1 MSAVQDRVWTDAELV
16 DLLRDDPRLV
26 AIADALR
33 ESDGIVVQRRRRRRA
48 LTRALI
54 AVALCLAAGVALVAP
69 WSNSGSGSLADRAL
83 AAIGTQPVLHVVVD
97 LAPRGQLIDLKTGAA
112 TPLREQR
119 EIWYDGDRRLEHN
132 VYRTAGVVVWDQL
145 ETPKGEVSTAGSHL
159 SSRANPPY
167 IEPALQGFVDGYR
180 EALASGVAKQ
190 TGKGSFEG
198 VPVVWLSFALP
209 GGDSEEVAVAED
221 SGRPLFVKM
230 CSGSCWTYRVKTI
243 GTMSVDSADF
253 SRPVENEAAK
263 HEFGGLKNDRNL
275 SVVPVSSVPEAVPGA
290 VWPGSSVNGLPF
302 ASATRENFRTTFG
315 DGAAEDWSGAQLVY
329 GAMSSVEV
337 PDFERPFV
345 QFLESARPVSESAYV
360 GPRLPPLPVSE
371 LDGRL
376 YVPWT
381 SAQPPSPSAPL
392 AMNALT
398 GYAVVNGVHVTVRAS
413 SGELLVAAA
422 RALRPIG

>member
-1 MSAVQDRVWTDAELV
+1 MSAVQDRVWTDPELA

-33 ESDGIVVQRRRRRRA
+33 ESGGVVVQRRRRRRILRGA
-48 LTRALI
+48 LMAAALCV
-54 AVALCLAAGVALVAP
+54 AVAVALVAP
-69 WSNSGSGSLADRAL
+69 WSNSGNGSLADRAL
-83 AAIGTQPVLHVVVD
+83 AVIGTQPVLHVVVE
-97 LAPRGQLIDLKTGAA
+97 LAPQGQLIDLKTGAA
-112 TPLREQR
+112 APLSEQR
-119 EIWYDGDRRLEHN
+119 EIWYDGDRALEHT
-132 VYRTAGVVVWDQL
+132 VYRAGGVVVWDQL
-145 ETPKGEVSTAGSHL
+145 ETPQGEVSSAGPHTF
-159 SSRANPPY
+159 SREKPT

-180 EALASGVAKQ
+180 EALASGAAKQ
-190 TGKGSFEG
+190 TGQGSFEG
-198 VPVVWLSFALP
+198 VAVVWLSFALP

-243 GTMSVDSADF
+243 ETMSVDSADF
-253 SRPVENEAAK
+253 SQPVESEAMK
-263 HEFGGLKNDRNL
+263 HQFSGGKNDRNL
-275 SVVPVSSVPEAVPGA
+275 LVVPVSSVPDAVPGA
-290 VWPGSSVNGLPF
+290 VWAGSSVEGLPL
-302 ASATRENFRTTFG
+302 ASATRENFRTRFG
-315 DGAAEDWSGAQLVY
+315 DRAAEDWSGAQLVY
-329 GAMSSVEV
+329 GAMSSAEV
-337 PDFERPFV
+337 PDFEQPFV
-345 QFLESARPVSESAYV
+345 QIWESVRSVSESAYA

-381 SAQPPSPSAPL
+381 GAQPPSPSAPL